1 MDNNPRNGADDLS
14 NSSHKETD
22 SKYQIKTTKIVY
34 PQVYSYT
41 LPDLPQYNGAQKIG
55 YTERQNVDDRIRE
68 QVHTPAVDLRYIK
81 QWYAPT
87 FYLDTNNQPTSKSFI
102 DKDFHRYLRAEHINQ
117 RKDLPGEE
125 WFDFTNDPAQSKILF
140 DNFRRTYNTIAQ
152 GEKIPYKLRPE
163 QEAAVT
169 KALTYFRSHSDNND
183 TDEQPA
189 FLWNAKPRF
198 GKTLAAY
205 DLAKRL
211 NAKSVLIVTN
221 RPAIANSW
229 YDDYAKFVEGYE
241 FVSATSSLSDRPTL
255 TREQFIL
262 RNADHDNNLRQI
274 TFLSLQDLKGSHYFG
289 GKIDKLKW
297 VADLHWDLLIID
309 EAHEGVDTN
318 RTDVALD
325 IVKRKYTLY
334 LSGTPFKM
342 LASEKFSDD
351 AIYNW
356 TYLDEQQA
364 KQAELVA
371 LPNGDDIDASH
382 TNLPDMRL
390 FTYRIS
396 EMTTN
401 EINEGVDLD
410 GEDCDYAFD
419 LNEFFATKNGKFIH
433 ADDVRA
439 FLHNLSVNTKY
450 PFSTPELR
458 NELKHTFW
466 YVGNRVDSCKA
477 LAKLLKEDPVFKDY
491 EVIIAAGDGKS
502 FEEEADNYN
511 ANEKSFDRVNHA
523 ISEHDKTITLSC
535 GQLTTG
541 VTVKQWSA
549 VLMLTDIKSP
559 ALYMQAAFRAQNPYE
574 HIETV
579 NGKSVMVRKK
589 SAYLFDFAPTRVLE
603 IYGEFANGLQPAA
616 VERQN
621 SEAERKDNIKRLLNF
636 FPVIS
641 EDINGRMIELD
652 AEKVLTF
659 PNALAAKDIV
669 NARFMANLLF
679 NNTIKNVFNIPK
691 EAEAILSK
699 TDIVQGKH
707 ITHNDKPLDL
717 DEARTLHDNREKTIN
732 ENKQAILGDKI
743 YETAYLNNI
752 DRIVD
757 NTDHITDKDALAESL
772 STDIAELSE
781 KPIARAKEV
790 LNLTK
795 AEVDSNRQKVL
806 EVQRNAISEYVNSD
820 LSNDV
825 ERAARK
831 EELKEALKNS
841 IEQTA
846 VEEPVTQK
854 ADHDIENERKSKEDE
869 IKDHLRAFT
878 RTIPM
883 CIMANN
889 TGSEITIGNFD
900 TVITDDDF
908 EDLTNITKEEFHML
922 RDGFDYTDDNGECKR
937 FEGVFNRY
945 RFNAA
950 IAEFVSEK
958 NKLGKYWLGEQRDIF
973 ELVPNQKNNQIFT
986 PRKVV
991 TMMIDDLQAER
1002 PDLFNST
1009 SSRFIDLY
1017 MKSGLYI
1024 AEIAKRLFNNT
1035 RHFYNSD
1042 DECMTHVLTHQVYGL
1057 APTNILYNITTGFI
1071 FGGLPNISKNNFREY
1086 NLLDDAKNGTA
1097 QTTLNKLFN
1106 KNKSGDS
1113 MFKFDAVVG
1122 NPPYQG
1128 ANRQQIYVDFYL
1140 AGKDVADSLCMIFP
1154 SAWQM
1159 PKSANGLS
1167 KMNTKTVKCDP
1178 QIIYINNKHDIFNGV
1193 DGAKDVNIILWQRGY
1208 NNGLNGKQRIIDGGD
1223 TEDKLLLTE
1232 HDDSE
1237 KPNEIIRLSD
1247 IVRQSENFISI
1258 QSTTSVRK
1266 PYGLS
1271 TDVVADPVKYELP
1284 DTISKTRIHKNDL
1297 RLYAKSAKVYY
1308 LPSNYPLPK
1317 STGNEYSYKIFV
1329 PYAWGNMSSNHLGGA
1344 YSDIIIAKPG
1354 DIATETYQ
1362 EQGCYRN
1369 INLTKRHAK
1378 YIMTKFVRALLYKNK
1393 HSQHSTS
1400 AWGDIPLQDFSEP
1413 WWDESIDSINSHLFK
1428 KYNVPQDIVDFVN
1441 DNVQTKTENNIINF
1455 NDKD

>member
-81 QWYAPT
+81 QWYAPA

-125 WFDFTNDPAQSKILF
+125 WFYFTNDPAQSKILF

-541 VTVKQWSA
+541 VTVKQWTA

-616 VERQN
+616 VEGRIT
-621 SEAERKDNIKRLLNF
+621 EAERKDNIKRLLNF

-641 EDINGRMIELD
+641 EDTNGRMIELD

-669 NARFMANLLF
+669 NARFMTNLLF
-679 NNTIKNVFNIPK
+679 NDTIKNVFNIPK

-825 ERAARK
+825 ERAAKK

-846 VEEPVTQK
+846 VEEPVTMK

-889 TGSEITIGNFD
+889 TGSEITIDNFD
-900 TVITDDDF
+900 TVISDADF

-922 RDGFDYTDDNGECKR
+922 RDGFDYTDDNGARKH

-1009 SSRFIDLY
+1009 NSRFIDLY

-1042 DECMTHVLTHQVYGL
+1042 DECMTHILTHQVYGL

-1122 NPPYQG
+1122 NPPYHYETGRRKIPIYQNFLMSASELARYG
-1128 ANRQQIYVDFYL
+1128 CFVTPDGFIKGGQQLEPLRDWLITTKHLKSVEFHRDEIFSNVAVNAAITLFDYTTTIESPLKTIIGLDGKLSSTEKLDWRYRDVEVDKKKYQILNIY
-1140 AGKDVADSLCMIFP
+1140 
-1154 SAWQM
+1154 
-1159 PKSANGLS
+1159 
-1167 KMNTKTVKCDP
+1167 
-1178 QIIYINNKHDIFNGV
+1178 
-1193 DGAKDVNIILWQRGY
+1193 
-1208 NNGLNGKQRIIDGGD
+1208 
-1223 TEDKLLLTE
+1223 DKLMT
-1232 HDDSE
+1232 
-1237 KPNEIIRLSD
+1237 NE
-1247 IVRQSENFISI
+1247 
-1258 QSTTSVRK
+1258 SV
-1266 PYGLS
+1266 
-1271 TDVVADPVKYELP
+1271 
-1284 DTISKTRIHKNDL
+1284 
-1297 RLYAKSAKVYY
+1297 
-1308 LPSNYPLPK
+1308 
-1317 STGNEYSYKIFV
+1317 
-1329 PYAWGNMSSNHLGGA
+1329 NMSSLIPGWAPFGLNSKCWRENQEKFYNKPDSTHSTKILVGEGKHDFYYIDPSDKFDYEGSDGRIEYVKLDNSDKWKMVFPKA
-1344 YSDIIIAKPG
+1344 GLVREKPLPTLILEPGVIFTDKYLCIFANSKDEALNAQKYFNSRFYRAGLDSKMTSWNLYRSWHSNIPVQDFTDHSDIDWNS
-1354 DIATETYQ
+1354 DIDGQ
-1362 EQGCYRN
+1362 
-1369 INLTKRHAK
+1369 
-1378 YIMTKFVRALLYKNK
+1378 
-1393 HSQHSTS
+1393 
-1400 AWGDIPLQDFSEP
+1400 
-1413 WWDESIDSINSHLFK
+1413 LFK
-1428 KYNVPQDIVDFVN
+1428 KYKFTEQDIELITN
-1441 DNVQTKTENNIINF
+1441 YIK
-1455 NDKD
+1455 

>member
-1 MDNNPRNGADDLS
+1 MDNNPRNETDDLS

-22 SKYQIKTTKIVY
+22 SKYRIKTTKIVY

-41 LPDLPQYNGAQKIG
+41 LPDLSQYDGAQKIG

-81 QWYAPT
+81 QWYAPA

-117 RKDLPGEE
+117 RRDLPGEE

-140 DNFRRTYNTIAQ
+140 DNFRHTYNIITQ
-152 GEKIPYKLRPE
+152 GEKIPYKLRSE
-163 QEAAVT
+163 QEAAVA
-169 KALTYFRSHSDNND
+169 KALAYFRSHSDNND

-211 NAKSVLIVTN
+211 DAKSVLIVTN

-229 YDDYAKFVEGYE
+229 YDDYAKFVDGYE
-241 FVSATSSLSDRPTL
+241 FVSATSSLSDQPTL

-262 RNADHDNNLRQI
+262 RNADHDNGLRQI

-309 EAHEGVDTN
+309 EAHEGVDTT
-318 RTDVALD
+318 RTDAALD

-364 KQAELVA
+364 KQAELVV
-371 LPNGDDIDASH
+371 LRNGDDIDASH

-419 LNEFFATKNGKFIH
+419 LNEFFATKSGKFIH

-439 FLHNLSVNTKY
+439 FLHNLSTNTKY

-523 ISEHDKTITLSC
+523 ISIHDKTITLSC

-549 VLMLTDIKSP
+549 VLVLTDIKSP

-679 NNTIKNVFNIPK
+679 NDTIKNVFNIPK

-846 VEEPVTQK
+846 VEEPVTMK

-889 TGSEITIGNFD
+889 TGSEITIDNFD
-900 TVITDDDF
+900 SVITDDDF

-922 RDGFDYTDDNGECKR
+922 RDGFDYTDDNGARKH

-1042 DECMTHVLTHQVYGL
+1042 DECMTHILAHQVYGL

-1071 FGGLPNISKNNFREY
+1071 FGGLPNVSKDNFQQLD
-1086 NLLDDAKNGTA
+1086 LLPYAKDGTA
-1097 QTTLNKLFN
+1097 KAEIYDKF
-1106 KNKSGDS
+1106 KKSGDS

-1247 IVRQSENFISI
+1247 IVRQSENFVSI
-1258 QSTTSVRK
+1258 QSTTSVLK
-1266 PYGLS
+1266 PYGLR
-1271 TDVVADPVKYELP
+1271 TDVVADPVKYGLP
-1284 DTISKTRIHKNDL
+1284 DTISETRIHKNDL
-1297 RLYAKSAKVYY
+1297 RLYAKSAKIYY

-1344 YSDIIIAKPG
+1344 YSDIIIAEPG
-1354 DIATETYQ
+1354 DIVTETYQ
-1362 EQGCYRN
+1362 EQGCYKN
-1369 INLTKRHAK
+1369 INLAKRHAK
-1378 YIMTKFVRALLYKNK
+1378 YIMTKFARALLYKNK

-1441 DNVQTKTENNIINF
+1441 DNVQTKTENNIVNF